1 MRNLPSLVLGEA
13 LRPRPRKR
21 AARSTR
27 LSRSRHR
34 TKGDHQSLRSNRKV
48 AREPWST
55 GVLRFVRIAPCCRGV
70 GFAFVLL
77 LLFLAGS
84 ASATSPTP
92 SPTSDDIDDL
102 LGFLTGSYRLVG
114 KELDSNKPFVGQVII
129 NLKGKQLQVLRTV
142 NGVTMEGVGRIE
154 VASPESSRVLRI
166 RFTNGNNKFEGTY
179 LYHSDL
185 DNYARIT
192 GYPYKIDPKTG
203 VPIDTKNPGLEA
215 LFPEAP
221 LKPWE

>member
-27 LSRSRHR
+27 LSRSRHL

-48 AREPWST
+48 AREPSST
-55 GVLRFVRIAPCCRGV
+55 GVLRFVRIAPCCRRV

-77 LLFLAGS
+77 VLFLARS

-129 NLKGKQLQVLRTV
+129 NLKGQQLQVLRTV

-166 RFTNGNNKFEGTY
+166 RFTSGDNKFEGTY

-192 GYPYKIDPKTG
+192 GYLYKIDPKTG

-221 LKPWE
+221 LKPW

>member
-1 MRNLPSLVLGEA
+1 MCNFLRLVPHEA
-13 LRPRPRKR
+13 LRPRTR

-55 GVLRFVRIAPCCRGV
+55 GVLRFVRIAPRCRRV
-70 GFAFVLL
+70 GFAFILL
-77 LLFLAGS
+77 ILFLAGS
-84 ASATSPTP
+84 ASATNPTP
-92 SPTSDDIDDL
+92 SPTSDDTDDL
-102 LGFLTGSYRLVG
+102 LGFLAGSYRLVG
-114 KELDSNKPFVGQVII
+114 KELDSNKPFVGRVII

-142 NGVTMEGVGRIE
+142 NGITTEGVGRIE
-154 VASPESSRVLRI
+154 MAAPESSRVLRI
-166 RFTNGNNKFEGTY
+166 RFSSGNNKFEGTY
-179 LYHSDL
+179 LYHTDL

-192 GYPYKIDPKTG
+192 GYLYKIDPKTG
-203 VPIDTKNPGLEA
+203 IPIDTKDPGLEA

-221 LKPWE
+221 LKPSE

>member
-1 MRNLPSLVLGEA
+1 
-13 LRPRPRKR
+13 
-21 AARSTR
+21 
-27 LSRSRHR
+27 
-34 TKGDHQSLRSNRKV
+34 
-48 AREPWST
+48 
-55 GVLRFVRIAPCCRGV
+55 
-70 GFAFVLL
+70 
-77 LLFLAGS
+77 
-84 ASATSPTP
+84 
-92 SPTSDDIDDL
+92 
-102 LGFLTGSYRLVG
+102 
-114 KELDSNKPFVGQVII
+114 VII
-129 NLKGKQLQVLRTV
+129 NLKGKQLQVVRTV